1 MAQDADQTA
10 RVGCAAPAFDLRCT
24 LAPEYQAG
32 RARSGDFLGRW
43 LLLVFYPRDFSFV
56 CPTELTAISAQHAE
70 FAGRGCGVIAASV
83 DPMEI
88 HEEWLLSPPEVG
100 GVGPL
105 QFPLASDLG
114 GRLARD
120 YGVYVEDRRV
130 AARASFLIDPD
141 GVIQYQ
147 VVHSLGVGRS
157 VDELLRVLDALQSGQ
172 LCPVSWTLGDGTIDP
187 ALELEPGRVL
197 GRFRLGREIG
207 SGGLGQVFEATDLWL
222 ERAVAVKIFK
232 PGLRA
237 DMEGMLREARA
248 AAALNHPNICTVYDV
263 GREEGLPV
271 LSMEL
276 LSGQTLQQRLDDGAL
291 GVEEAAEV
299 AHQLASGL
307 TASHAHGVVHGDL
320 KPSNVLITGDAT
332 VKVLDFGIAR
342 RVPTMSVDGDDP
354 PPPAPEKPPV
364 DEGFVRITG
373 TLAYLSPERLDG
385 SSAESPADVFAFG
398 LILWEMLMGKR
409 ALRGSDYA
417 MLVFQLKN
425 LDPARHCAQLP
436 APFDALVAPCLEPE
450 PGNRPPMGE
459 VVRSLAAL
467 VSGSQRD

>member
-1 MAQDADQTA
+1 MPQDADRTA
-10 RVGCAAPAFDLRCT
+10 RVGHVAPPFDLRCT

-32 RARSGDFLGRW
+32 RARSGDFLGGW

-56 CPTELTAISAQHAE
+56 CPTELTAISAQHEE
-70 FAGRGCGVIAASV
+70 FDQRDCRVIAVSV

-105 QFPLASDLG
+105 RFPLASDLG
-114 GRLARD
+114 GAVARD
-120 YGVYVEDRRV
+120 YGVYVEERRV
-130 AARASFLIDPD
+130 ATRGAFLVDPD

-147 VVHSLGVGRS
+147 VVHALGVGRS

-187 ALELEPGRVL
+187 ALELEPGRIL
-197 GRFRLGREIG
+197 GRFRLGRQLG

-222 ERAVAVKIFK
+222 ERAVAVKVLK

-237 DMEGMLREARA
+237 DMEGMLEEARA

-276 LSGQTLQQRLDDGAL
+276 LSGQTLQERLDGGAL
-291 GVEEAAEV
+291 AVEEAAEV
-299 AHQLASGL
+299 ARQLASGL
-307 TASHAHGVVHGDL
+307 AASHAEGVVHGDL
-320 KPSNVLITGDAT
+320 KPANVMITEDGT

-342 RVPTMSVDGDDP
+342 RVSPVADGEGDP
-354 PPPAPEKPPV
+354 PPSTPDEPPV
-364 DEGFVRITG
+364 GEGFVRITG

-385 SSAESPADVFAFG
+385 SPAGAPADVFAFG
-398 LILWEMLMGKR
+398 LILWEMLMGQR

-417 MLVFQLKN
+417 LLIFQLKN
-425 LDPARHCAQLP
+425 LDPVRRCAELP
-436 APFDALVAPCLEPE
+436 SPFDTLVAPCLEPE
-450 PGNRPPMGE
+450 PGNRPRMDE
-459 VVRSLAAL
+459 LVRLLADL
-467 VSGSQRD
+467 VSAPQPH